1 MTRYLSKRT
10 MIVFS
15 VIIIT
20 IITLIGLLT
29 YISMG
34 SKPVYKE
41 ITIDS
46 DLDIYVNTTKESRG
60 DVYLNNEYVI
70 STVYRINCSTNK
82 LADLPGIKDLSPPY
96 RLVKPKG
103 SLLYIIRHDTLCF
116 ELPSDN
122 KIIDATFKDLFDAV
136 KN

>member
-1 MTRYLSKRT
+1 MQGYLSKRT

-29 YISMG
+29 YITG
-34 SKPVYKE
+34 SKSVYKE

-82 LADLPGIKDLSPPY
+82 STDLPGIKDLSPPY

-116 ELPSDN
+116 ELPSNN
-122 KIIDATFKDLFDAV
+122 KVIDATFKDLFDAV

>member
-29 YISMG
+29 YITG
-34 SKPVYKE
+34 SKSVYKE

-82 LADLPGIKDLSPPY
+82 LVDLPGIKDFSPPY
-96 RLVKPKG
+96 RLLKPKG
-103 SLLYIIRHDTLCF
+103 RLLYIIRYDTLCF
-116 ELPSDN
+116 KLPSDN
-122 KIIDATFKDLFDAV
+122 KVIDATFKDLFDAV